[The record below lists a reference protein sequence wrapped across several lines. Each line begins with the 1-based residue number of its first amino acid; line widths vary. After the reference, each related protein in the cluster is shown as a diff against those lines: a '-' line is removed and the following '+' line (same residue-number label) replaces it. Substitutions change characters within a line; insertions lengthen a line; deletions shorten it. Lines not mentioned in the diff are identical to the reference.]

1 MFKVGMIFNGR
12 SIIVVFNLLIS
23 FFYLFIF
30 YFTFI
35 LVE

>member
-23 FFYLFIF
+23 FFIYLF
-30 YFTFI
+30 FI
-35 LVE
+35 LLLF

>member
-23 FFYLFIF
+23 FFFFKF